1 MPLVSMTELMQR
13 ARKEKFAVGQFNL
26 NNLEFAQ
33 AIVEAAEEER
43 SPLIFGVSQGAIKYM
58 GGWDLAVAIA
68 KTLAERTFVPVV
80 LHLDHGTSFEQCAQA
95 IRAGF
100 TSVMFDGSH
109 LSLEENIRETK
120 LVVRMA
126 RAVGVSV
133 EGEVGAIGG
142 TEDEI
147 TNEEELLARPE
158 DGIRFYEETG
168 VDALAL
174 SVGTA
179 HGVYKGVPNIR
190 HHIIQAV
197 TEKIPVPVV
206 LHGASGVPDDQIRR
220 AIEVG
225 VGKVNI
231 NTENMQ
237 AMTEAVRR
245 VLAEQP
251 DLYDPRKYL
260 GPGREAIKAVVKAK
274 MRLFGS
280 SGRV

>member
-43 SPLIFGVSQGAIKYM
+43 SPIIFGVSQGAIKYM

-68 KTLAERTFVPVV
+68 KTLADHTFVPVV

-109 LSLEENIRETK
+109 LSLEENIQETK

-158 DGIRFYEETG
+158 DGIRFYEETD

-179 HGVYKGVPNIR
+179 HGVYKGEPNIR
-190 HHIIQAV
+190 HSIIQEV
-197 TEKIPVPVV
+197 VEKIPVPVV
-206 LHGASGVPDDQIRR
+206 LHGASGVPDDQVRR

-245 VLAEQP
+245 VLAANP
-251 DLYDPRKYL
+251 DLFDPRKYL
-260 GPGREAIKAVVKAK
+260 GPGREAIKSVVQAK

-280 SGRV
+280 SGKV

>member
-237 AMTEAVRR
+237 AMTETVRR

-280 SGRV
+280 SGRA

>member
-33 AIVEAAEEER
+33 AIIEAAEEER
-43 SPLIFGVSQGAIKYM
+43 SPVIFGVSQGAIKYM

-280 SGRV
+280 SGKA